1 MNYLLIALVALASG
15 PILLNALRRRPA
27 LEAALDG
34 FVVVSISGLVFL
46 HFLPSAVEQQDLAV
60 LLGLGLGFLT
70 PLVLERLAR
79 DSHGRVDRWGMFLG
93 FSGLAIHA
101 AIDGAALATVEGNAT
116 NVLFALALILH
127 RLPVGVA
134 VWWLASSRLGYRS
147 GVIVLLALMGATVL
161 GFYASGAAVQQATGW
176 SVELYQAFVGGALVH
191 VVLHPQHTRR
201 GADIVHAEG
210 WGALAALALMLV
222 VTTLP
227 LAPEADGAAPFMQ
240 RLFVLFAETA
250 PALLLA
256 YLFAGLLSSFL
267 PSASIRWLGRGGSLT
282 QAGRGMLVGLP
293 FPICSCGVVP
303 LYRSLVAKGAPPAA
317 AMAFLVATPEL
328 GLDAVLL
335 SVPLLGTDVTIIR
348 LVTAGAAALLVG
360 WWVGGRLSSLPITGE
375 MRDNDPRMAS
385 TRERLREAM
394 STGTREIVDHT
405 APWILL
411 GLAVAALVAPW
422 LERGWLA
429 ELPSIAAIVLFA
441 ALGFPTY
448 VCAASAT
455 PLVAALLATGL
466 SPGAGIAFLITG
478 PATNLST
485 LGIIAGLHGKRAA
498 VAFATVLVAFAIAA
512 GVVIDLLFE
521 SLNIPTLAE
530 LTKESPSTL
539 QVLCLAGLLLLF
551 GASIARRGIRSFAA
565 EIRDGLGWSHDHD
578 HDHHGHDHHH
588 HHHHGHSHS

>member
-15 PILLNALRRRPA
+15 PVLLNAFRERPA

-46 HFLPSAVEQQDLAV
+46 HFLPPAVAQQNVAV
-60 LLGLGLGFLT
+60 LAGLCAGFLI
-70 PLVLERLAR
+70 PLLLERLTH
-79 DSHGRVDRWGMFLG
+79 DTHGKVDRWGMFLG

-101 AIDGAALATVEGNAT
+101 AIDGAALATVESGST
-116 NVLFALALILH
+116 EVPFALALILH
-127 RLPVGVA
+127 RLPVGIA
-134 VWWLASSRLGYRS
+134 VWWLASSMLGYRV
-147 GVIVLLALMGATVL
+147 GVAVLIALMGATAL
-161 GFYASGAAVQQATGW
+161 GFYGSGVTLLQGTDW
-176 SVELYQAFVGGALVH
+176 SVELYQAMVGGALVH
-191 VVLHPQHTRR
+191 VVMHPHHRPR
-201 GADIVHAEG
+201 GAGTAHAEG
-210 WGALAALALMLV
+210 WGALTALVLMLV
-222 VTTLP
+222 VAVLP
-227 LAPEADGAAPFMQ
+227 ESREADGAAPFLQ

-267 PSASIRWLGRGGSLT
+267 PSASIRWLGRGGSLN

-335 SVPLLGTDVTIIR
+335 SVPLLGTDVTVLR

-360 WWVGGRLSSLPITGE
+360 WWVGGRLPALSVTG
-375 MRDNDPRMAS
+375 DDDGDDKHAS
-385 TRERLREAM
+385 GLWERLRAAV
-394 STGTREIVDHT
+394 STGTGEIVDHT

-429 ELPSIAAIVLFA
+429 ELPSVAAIVLFA

-485 LGIIAGLHGKRAA
+485 LGVIAGLHGKRAA
-498 VAFATVLVAFAIAA
+498 VAFATVLVAFAITA
-512 GVVIDLLFE
+512 GITIDLLFD

-530 LTKESPSTL
+530 LTEEAPSAL
-539 QVLCLAGLLLLF
+539 QVFSLAGLLLLF

-565 EIRDGLGWSHDHD
+565 EIGDGLGWSHDH
-578 HDHHGHDHHH
+578 HHGHEH